1 MYKKIQFK
9 LMARKPVFLIERNVK
24 VAILSIYQTPWY
36 QFFIGTSFDVECYLL
51 KIYTWINML

>member
-1 MYKKIQFK
+1 
-9 LMARKPVFLIERNVK
+9 MARKPVFLIERNVK

-36 QFFIGTSFDVECYLL
+36 QLFIGTSFDVECYLL